1 MAKGRVLSVLARSG
15 DGEAAVEGEA
25 KAGDDRDAAYWLR
38 VWESGAKFHMFG
50 SLALLAAPLTRRPNA
65 FGVLMT
71 AGTALFSGSC
81 YVQTLT
87 VGEMG
92 GFPWAPL
99 GGGVVVL
106 GWLALL

>member
-1 MAKGRVLSVLARSG
+1 
-15 DGEAAVEGEA
+15 
-25 KAGDDRDAAYWLR
+25 
-38 VWESGAKFHMFG
+38 MFTA
-50 SLALLAAPLTRRPNA
+50 LALLAVPLTRRPN
-65 FGVLMT
+65 VV
-71 AGTALFSGSC
+71 GTLWTSGALLFSGSC

-87 VGEMG
+87 AGEKG

>member
-1 MAKGRVLSVLARSG
+1 
-15 DGEAAVEGEA
+15 
-25 KAGDDRDAAYWLR
+25 
-38 VWESGAKFHMFG
+38 MFG
-50 SLALLAAPLTRRPNA
+50 SLALLAAPITRRPNV